1 MGYPQGVADILP
13 LSSAQRGMLFH
24 VEGQA
29 QLRGQYVAVISCAL
43 NGPLDAERLKDAMEK
58 LVESHDALRA
68 GFVWKGV
75 KQPVQ
80 VIQEH
85 VKLPWT
91 ELDWTGRPE
100 PERGLEDLLKLEQL
114 RQFDLKKPPLM
125 AVTLIKLAKDRWYFV
140 WTMHH
145 LISDGW
151 STGVAFRD
159 LFRRYNGH
167 PQDGASPSFKT
178 YLTWLKKQNPLTDKG
193 FWTTY
198 FAGLDAPSMLPE
210 LENQTEASI
219 QLSHSELLG
228 QDLMDRIDRAAAGLK
243 VTTNTVLSGA
253 WALVMRR
260 YLQQDDVVFGTTS
273 AGRPPEIL
281 NISQAVGA
289 YISTLPVR
297 FRIDPEKPVGAF
309 LQDHALAE
317 VERLKHEY
325 ASLAEVQT
333 CAPFPKGTP
342 VFDTVF
348 VNEGVQKTGY
358 DFGEIQVAGLKTV
371 QFSNYPL
378 SLLVTPQNDLGI
390 EVYFDP
396 ARITL
401 DAVRS
406 CLSSYK
412 QVLTVIAA
420 TPDTLIGDVM
430 KDQAP
435 AISVAPAPEAQ
446 NVVQRFLQQAELSPN
461 AAALTDGHRTLS
473 YAETSRR
480 ARQIA
485 FALRQSGV
493 RETDIVP
500 VALPRGADAIAG
512 FLGVM
517 MAGASYVPLDLD
529 YPETRLEQILQ
540 ATQPRFVVTTQNA
553 FSNLPE
559 TTTEPVFLDALEQ
572 EMEPSEVA
580 TGSRAYVMFTS
591 GSENRPKGVE
601 ISHEGLA
608 ISTAARDQ
616 VYGTAPDVY
625 LLLSSLAFDSS
636 VAGVYWTLCTG
647 GHLVIAEKQAEQ
659 RPVALGQLIAQHGVT
674 HTLCLPSLA
683 GALLASVPPQD
694 LQSLKVLIAAGEAL
708 YPTLPRDL
716 RRVLPD
722 CRLMNEYGPTEG
734 TVWCTG
740 FDATGFDSGSIVPI
754 GTAIPGTWVGIFD
767 SDDCPAAPGI
777 AGEIIVAGQT
787 VANGYLND
795 DAQTKDRFFQI
806 GSVRAYRTGDLGVAD
821 EAGCITFLGRKDKQV
836 KIRGHRVELTEIE
849 AAAQVVTADR
859 RVAALAVDRAG
870 SNTVVL
876 AVECPP
882 DDPMCE
888 AAARHIQ
895 ASLPDPFHPNAVL
908 GVQVFPTLPNGKLDQ
923 KALRTLIA
931 EQTRS
936 QSGAAPK
943 DGLESQ
949 VAAIFAETLSTECQ
963 TRDANFFDL
972 GGTSLATITAY
983 TKGQEQGVHFEP
995 IDLFSCPTVAE
1006 LAKRVADRRAGA
1018 AFSKT
1023 ESTVQ
1028 ISNPGPGKTTVV
1040 IAHCSVKFSKYMA
1053 RSLGEDHSVVHIPS
1067 HRTEGTPV
1075 PFGKSFEQLADEAIL
1090 RLRQTGNT
1098 GPFVL
1103 CGYSA
1108 GCPMVMEMARQLG
1121 DDAVKGM
1128 ILLDPP
1134 FKMVGAE
1141 PALQP
1146 LYFRSYKR
1154 LRYIIKG
1161 WKRHY
1166 RARRT
1171 LPDIKRILAE
1181 QSDAE
1186 ETRIRGVEI
1195 AHELA
1200 VSDFRVPRFDQPS
1213 HVFLSRGNP
1222 SLTPGDV
1229 LDTHLRDK
1237 RCYSL
1242 DMEHVEL
1249 MNRPDVFST
1258 IASVISECANH
1269 EANGGY
1275 A

>member
-29 QLRGQYVAVISCAL
+29 QLRGQYVAVISCTL
-43 NGPLDAERLKDAMEK
+43 TGRLDAQRLKHAMAA
-58 LVESHDALRA
+58 LVNAHDALRA
-68 GFVWKGV
+68 GFIWKGV

-80 VIQEH
+80 VIQEE
-85 VKLPWT
+85 VSLPWT
-91 ELDWTGRPE
+91 ELDWTKRPDA
-100 PERGLEDLLKLEQL
+100 ERGLEDLLKLEQL
-114 RQFDLKKPPLM
+114 RKFDLKKPPLM
-125 AVTLIKLAKDRWYFV
+125 AVTLIKLAKDRWHFV

-159 LFRRYNGH
+159 LFHRYNGH

-178 YLTWLKKQNPLTDKG
+178 YLTWLKKQGPLTDKD
-193 FWTTY
+193 FWTGY
-198 FAGLDAPSMLPE
+198 LSDLDAPSVLPE
-210 LENQTEASI
+210 LDNHSDASI

-228 QDLMDRIDRAAAGLK
+228 QDLMDRIERAATSLK
-243 VTTNTVLSGA
+243 VTPNTVLSGA
-253 WALVMRR
+253 WALVLRR
-260 YLQQDDVVFGTTS
+260 YLQQDDVVFGTTT
-273 AGRPPEIL
+273 AGRPPEIS

-297 FRIDPEKPVGAF
+297 FKIDPDKPVDVF
-309 LQDHALAE
+309 LQDHAMAE

-348 VNEGVQKTGY
+348 VNEGVQQTGY

-378 SLLVTPQNDLGI
+378 SLLVTPQNDLGV

-396 ARITL
+396 ARITIE
-401 DAVRS
+401 AVRS
-406 CLSSYK
+406 CISSYK
-412 QVLTVIAA
+412 QVLTAIAA
-420 TPDTLIGDVM
+420 APDTQISDVM
-430 KDQAP
+430 KGHAQK
-435 AISVAPAPEAQ
+435 ISVSAAPPAET
-446 NVVQRFLQQAELSPN
+446 VVERFLQQADTMPD
-461 AAALTDGHRTLS
+461 ATALTDSDQTLS
-473 YAETSRR
+473 YAETSLR

-485 FALRQSGV
+485 FALRRSGV
-493 RETDIVP
+493 RETDIIP

-529 YPETRLEQILQ
+529 YPEHRIAQILQ
-540 ATQPRFVVTTQNA
+540 ATQPRFVVTTQDA
-553 FSNLPE
+553 FSTLPE
-559 TTTEPVFLDALEQ
+559 TTAAPVFLDTLEQ
-572 EMEPSEVA
+572 PMDPSEVA
-580 TGSRAYVMFTS
+580 TGTRAYVMFTS

-608 ISTAARDQ
+608 ISTSARDQ
-616 VYGTAPDVY
+616 VYGSTPEVY

-659 RPVALGQLIAQHGVT
+659 RPAALGQLIAQHGVT

-708 YPTLPRDL
+708 YPSLPRDL
-716 RRVLPD
+716 RHVVPH

-740 FDATGFDSGSIVPI
+740 FDATGFDGGSVVPI

-777 AGEIIVAGQT
+777 VGEIIVAGHT

-795 DAQTKDRFFQI
+795 EAQTKDRFFQV
-806 GSVRAYRTGDLGVAD
+806 GPVRAYRTGDLGVAD
-821 EAGCITFLGRKDKQV
+821 DAGCITFLGRKDKQV

-849 AAAQVVTADR
+849 AAAQVVTANR
-859 RVAALAVDRAG
+859 RVTALAIDRAG
-870 SNTVVL
+870 SNTIIL
-876 AVECPP
+876 AIECPP
-882 DDPMCE
+882 NDTMCE

-895 ASLPDPFHPNAVL
+895 ASLPDPFHPSAVL
-908 GVQVFPTLPNGKLDQ
+908 GIDEFPTLPNGKLDQ
-923 KALRTLIA
+923 NALRTLIA
-931 EQTRS
+931 DQTLS
-936 QSGAAPK
+936 QTGAAPK
-943 DGLESQ
+943 DGLETQ
-949 VAAIFAETLSTECQ
+949 IATIFAETLSTECQ

-972 GGTSLATITAY
+972 GGNSLATITAY

-1053 RSLGEDHSVVHIPS
+1053 RSLGDDHSVVHIPS

-1075 PFGKSFEQLADEAIL
+1075 PFDKSFEELADEAIS
-1090 RLRQTGNT
+1090 RLKQTGNT
-1098 GPFVL
+1098 RPFVL

-1121 DDAVKGM
+1121 DEAVLGM

-1154 LRYIIKG
+1154 LRYVIKG

-1181 QSDAE
+1181 QADAE

-1195 AHELA
+1195 VHELA
-1200 VSDFRVPRFDQPS
+1200 VSDFRVPRFDRPA

-1237 RCYSL
+1237 RCHSL

-1258 IASVISECANH
+1258 IASVIADVSNP
-1269 EANGGY
+1269 
-1275 A
+1275 